1 MMEPTQVILN
11 IDAMIAI
18 LLENG
23 ATASQIAG
31 ALQGRVVTLMDRN
44 DAIELLNH
52 ALDGLHVTHNK
63 QKLH

>member
-1 MMEPTQVILN
+1 MESTLIILN

-44 DAIELLNH
+44 DAIELLTH
-52 ALDGLHVTHNK
+52 VLDSLQSTPTIRQIH
-63 QKLH
+63 

>member
-1 MMEPTQVILN
+1 MESTLIILN

-52 ALDGLHVTHNK
+52 ALDGLQSTPTIRQIH
-63 QKLH
+63 

>member
-1 MMEPTQVILN
+1 MESTLIILN

-52 ALDGLHVTHNK
+52 ALDGLQSTPTIEQIH
-63 QKLH
+63 